1 MTNRYGIVE
10 TENAKWAFEKVKSV
24 SNETY
29 SGKYKSYIKKM
40 PMLIKVN
47 GLAATLAFI
56 LSKSGEDNDDK
67 RAYKKIG
74 DQIIEFFNTNNNW
87 KYTEMKEVIEKIVSL
102 NSLEYRE
109 NVEKI
114 NNILY
119 WMKRFVDGLIKK
131 EGD

>member
-24 SNETY
+24 SNESY
-29 SGKYKSYIKKM
+29 SGKYKSYVKKM

-56 LSKSGEDNDDK
+56 LSKSGDDSDDK
-67 RAYKKIG
+67 KAYKKIG
-74 DQIIEFFNTNNNW
+74 DQIIEFINKNNNW
-87 KYTEMKEVIEKIVSL
+87 SCRELKEVVEKIVSL

-109 NVEKI
+109 TVEK
-114 NNILY
+114 
-119 WMKRFVDGLIKK
+119 
-131 EGD
+131 